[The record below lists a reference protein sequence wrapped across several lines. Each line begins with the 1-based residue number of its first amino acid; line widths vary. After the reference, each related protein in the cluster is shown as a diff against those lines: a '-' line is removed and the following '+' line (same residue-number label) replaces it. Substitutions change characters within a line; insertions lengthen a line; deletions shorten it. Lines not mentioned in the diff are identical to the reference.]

1 MFQELYEKLKDGEA
15 LNVFIKRNEDS
26 TITTSISFRI
36 KDKSYAPV
44 TATGTPEEMDNEFV
58 DVVGAITEKIASAGL
73 KVSTE
78 ALDTELKEEPKQTTK
93 GKVEKKAAE
102 PTAKEVEQ
110 NLILSIISNAEQAIE
125 ANNMDVLTEAFD
137 EIEKAIKADKKRTK
151 QLEAVRQNVMKAQAK
166 IRMDEDEDV
175 DPTEAIS
182 GSKPTP
188 TKTPV
193 VVAEVKKEIVI
204 DNVSKDDI
212 DPLEAIQEAEI
223 IEDVDDLPFG
233 GKNEETNDDDDED
246 ITKLFG

>member
-125 ANNMDVLTEAFD
+125 ANNMDILTEAFD

-166 IRMDEDEDV
+166 IRMDEDEEDV

-193 VVAEVKKEIVI
+193 VVAEMKKEIVV
-204 DNVSKDDI
+204 DNVPQDDI
-212 DPLEAIQEAEI
+212 DPLEDIEEAEI
-223 IEDVDDLPFG
+223 IETVDTVPFG
-233 GKNEETNDDDDED
+233 GKNEETNDDDED